1 MKKMIAFN
9 KFSGTPYELYY
20 MLDSWWI
27 ILPDG
32 KVAEVVDGEVGFGLL
47 KLCLKDEEI
56 GMRDLA
62 LLMGCSMNERKYGL
76 GEVLKAR
83 LAELRELGV
92 KIKRDSQNLRLRV
105 ELDYTL
111 DMENPGHYTVS
122 CFRAADDLLLFS
134 IEDCKSKRK
143 ALEYLKSYIDFFTH
157 RGVSI
162 EAYLD

>member
-92 KIKRDSQNLRLRV
+92 KIKRDFQNLKLRV

-111 DMENPGHYTVS
+111 DMEYPGHYTVS
-122 CFRAADDLLLFS
+122 CFREADDLLLFS
-134 IEDCKSKRK
+134 IEDCESKLV
-143 ALEYLKSYIDFFTH
+143 ALEYLKCYIDFFTH

-162 EAYLD
+162 EAILD